1 MKNQILKTESGA
13 VLVIMVIFTI
23 MILVLAAMSVDT
35 GKMAVSKS
43 QQRHFAGQVAL
54 EALKTFSTSAEPSAQ
69 ERLLAARVRAQ
80 EIANFNILLG
90 YVIQGET
97 GGQTISSSPNILGP
111 NDSRN
116 ETSYGKITPGIWHFR
131 EPKNTEGGCASNG
144 NPTCPCPNGVWQGAC
159 FESVDV
165 NNVTLINSVNAMH
178 AELWLKEQNPIKSFF
193 GILSNNVQNI
203 ESSAT
208 ATTSPVHTVFLVD
221 LSRGA
226 HMETHNPY
234 ERVGFLQ
241 DGSNSSSNPTNY
253 GTPSESAF
261 KLASYPCT
269 NNDLLSNRCLS
280 KAGGIPETCTPIPSD
295 SQNVK
300 PSNCTIKGGIFPNVS
315 PSLYDSIFD
324 YTVALPAGSR
334 NALLHDCPP
343 SSRGVGGA
351 GACDTALFSFRGATA
366 NNLCKWKTRHYKYDY
381 QCFDLSYK
389 EGENPVNESY
399 IVDSYQGNVIWPS
412 PDTTAA
418 YNGPEPLTSVLDG
431 IHYALDIYNNRKVN
445 GDQLAL
451 IGFDRRTDIDIRRL
465 PNYTPGGATPIP
477 SLIDRKNPLFQTITN
492 LTDITKNNTDVIET
506 STGRKKAAFMFFPR
520 VDALS
525 DLPGAFETAFKFL
538 IAAPNSDSAQNNV
551 IVFSDGLSNCVN
563 NVPTSG
569 DGNETCGTS
578 KFDFSNMEPSI
589 DQAIEVIKEAYVPN
603 KIKLNFFLYGDITQP
618 HSVVRKSPTNPNQCI
633 TDEEYKRD
641 TSLSMVNLDNPEG
654 DSRTASDVLKDAVRK
669 ENAINSYFYP
679 NKLANAVQMSKGV
692 WAPLRP
698 ACNFS
703 DYGIT
708 PDTGRAI
715 EDGWLQEQLDQA
727 CADLPSNGVLTNY
740 PNNSP
745 PAGRPPIV
753 DAKGRLTCD
762 PLGKNIQEQ
771 IQLQMDKI
779 FKDPYILVE

>member
-1 MKNQILKTESGA
+1 
-13 VLVIMVIFTI
+13 MVIFTI
-23 MILVLAAMSVDT
+23 VILILAAISVDS

-54 EALKTFSTSAEPSAQ
+54 EALKTFSTSTEISAQ
-69 ERLLAARVRAQ
+69 DRLLAARIRAQ

-90 YVIQGET
+90 YMIQGET
-97 GGQTISSSPNILGP
+97 GGQTSGSNSSPNILGP

-116 ETSYGKITPGIWHFR
+116 ENSYGKIIPGIWHFK
-131 EPKNTEGGCASNG
+131 EPRNAENTACASNG
-144 NPTCPCPNGVWQGAC
+144 NPTCPCPSGSWQGPC

-165 NNVTLINSVNAMH
+165 NNGTLVNFINAMR

-193 GILSNNVQNI
+193 GILANNVQNV

-208 ATTSPVHTVFLVD
+208 ATTSPVHTVFMVD

-241 DGSNSSSNPTNY
+241 DATNSSNPTNY
-253 GTPSESAF
+253 GTASESAF
-261 KLASYPCT
+261 RLANYPCT
-269 NNDLLSNRCLS
+269 GNTLRNNRCLPN
-280 KAGGIPETCTPIPSD
+280 GIADTCSPIPSGFFNN
-295 SQNVK
+295 Q
-300 PSNCTIKGGIFPNVS
+300 PSSCSIKGGIFPDVT
-315 PSLYDSIFD
+315 PSLYDAVFD
-324 YTVALPAGSR
+324 YSQAPG
-334 NALLHDCPP
+334 ALLHACPP
-343 SSRGVGGA
+343 NPRGTGTCGSNFP
-351 GACDTALFSFRGATA
+351 GNTASNR
-366 NNLCKWKTRHYKYDY
+366 CHWKTRHYKFDY

-389 EGENPVNESY
+389 EGENNINESY
-399 IVDSYQGNVIWPS
+399 ILDSYRGSVIWPP
-412 PDTTAA
+412 PDTTTA
-418 YNGPEPLTSVLDG
+418 YTGPEPLTSVLEG

-451 IGFDRRTDIDIRRL
+451 IGFDRRADIDIRRI
-465 PNYTPGGATPIP
+465 PNYTPESEGVTPIA

-492 LTDITKNNTDVIET
+492 ITDKTKNNVAIVDT
-506 STGRKKAAFMFFPR
+506 STGKKKADFMFFPR

-525 DLPGAFETAFKFL
+525 DLPGAFQTAFKFL
-538 IAAPNSDSAQNNV
+538 KAAPNSDSAQNNV

-563 NVPTSG
+563 GVPVAG
-569 DGNETCGTS
+569 EGNEICGTS
-578 KFDFSNMEPSI
+578 KFDFRNMESSI
-589 DQAIEVIKEAYVPN
+589 DQAIQFVEEAYVPN

-618 HSVVRKSPTNPNQCI
+618 HSVVRKSPSNPDQCI

-641 TSLSMVNLDNPEG
+641 PSLSMVNLDNPAG
-654 DSRTASDVLKDAVRK
+654 DSRAPIDVLRDAVRK
-669 ENAINSYFYP
+669 EVAVNSYFYP
-679 NKLANAVQMSKGV
+679 NKLANAVQMTKGA
-692 WAPLRP
+692 WAPLRQ
-698 ACNFS
+698 ACNFA

-708 PDTGRAI
+708 PDTGRTI
-715 EDGWLQEQLDQA
+715 GDGRLQEQLDSA
-727 CADLPSNGVLTNY
+727 CAALGPGEVLTNY

-753 DAKGRLTCD
+753 DAQGRLTCD
-762 PLGKNIQEQ
+762 PLGKKINEQ